1 MTQPPSAAPGLDAA
15 PGTGASPAPV
25 RTAVVTGGSRG
36 IGRAI
41 AHELAARGARVVLTC
56 REDVAR
62 AERTV
67 TEITDRGGQAVAVV
81 ADVRELAAVRALAD
95 RVSGEFGGADILVNN
110 AGVIKDA
117 LLPFLKEED
126 WDYVLD
132 VDLKGAFRVTKSLLR
147 SMLHK
152 GWGRIVNIV
161 SVSGISGHAGQ
172 TNYSAA
178 KGGLIAFTKAL
189 ALELA
194 KREITVNAVAPGLIS
209 TEIIAHL
216 KEHEVRQF
224 LERIPMGRFGTPEEV
239 AAVVGFL
246 TSDRAA
252 YVTGQV
258 WRVDGGMA

>member
-1 MTQPPSAAPGLDAA
+1 M
-15 PGTGASPAPV
+15 
-25 RTAVVTGGSRG
+25 RTALVTGGSRG

-41 AHELAARGARVVLTC
+41 ALELASAGHRIVLSYRQDRVRAQATVEEIRATGA
-56 REDVAR
+56 D
-62 AERTV
+62 
-67 TEITDRGGQAVAVV
+67 AVAIA
-81 ADVRELAAVRALAD
+81 ADVTKAAEVRALGD
-95 RVSGEFGGADILVNN
+95 RVSSEFGGADVLVNN

-117 LLPFLKEED
+117 IFPLMKEED
-126 WDYVLD
+126 WDFVLD
-132 VDLKGAFRVTKSLLR
+132 TDLKGAFRVTKVVVR
-147 SMLHK
+147 GMLHK
-152 GWGRIVNIV
+152 GWGRIVNVV
-161 SVSGISGHAGQ
+161 SVSGISGHVGQ

-194 KREITVNAVAPGLIS
+194 TRGITVNAVAPGLVS

-216 KEHEVRQF
+216 KENARQEF
-224 LERIPMGRFGTPEEV
+224 LRRIPMARLGTPEEI

-246 TSDRAA
+246 ASERAS

>member
-1 MTQPPSAAPGLDAA
+1 MK
-15 PGTGASPAPV
+15 
-25 RTAVVTGGSRG
+25 TALVTGGSRG

-41 AHELAARGARVVLTC
+41 AFELAASGHRLVIAYRQDATRADQTVEDLRSKGA
-56 REDVAR
+56 E
-62 AERTV
+62 
-67 TEITDRGGQAVAVV
+67 AVAIA
-81 ADVRELAAVRALAD
+81 ADVTKAAEVRALSD
-95 RVSGEFGGADILVNN
+95 RVSSEFGGVDVLVNN

-117 LLPFLKEED
+117 LFPLMKEED
-126 WDYVLD
+126 WDFVLET
-132 VDLKGAFRVTKSLLR
+132 DLKGAFRVTKAFVR
-147 SMLHK
+147 GMLHK
-152 GWGRIVNIV
+152 NWGRIVNVV
-161 SVSGISGHAGQ
+161 SVSGISGHVGQ

-194 KREITVNAVAPGLIS
+194 TRGITVNAVAPGLVS

-216 KEHEVRQF
+216 KEEARREF
-224 LERIPMGRFGTPEEV
+224 LTRIPMARFGAPEEI

-246 TSDRAA
+246 ASDRAS

>member
-1 MTQPPSAAPGLDAA
+1 MK
-15 PGTGASPAPV
+15 
-25 RTAVVTGGSRG
+25 TAVVTGGSRG

-41 AHELAARGARVVLTC
+41 SLELASGGARVVLTC
-56 REDVAR
+56 LSDLAR
-62 AERTV
+62 ADETVSEIRRT
-67 TEITDRGGQAVAVV
+67 GGEALAMQV
-81 ADVRELAAVRALAD
+81 DVRKPEDIAALSD
-95 RVSGEFGGADILVNN
+95 RVSKDFGGAEIVVNN

-117 LLPFLKEED
+117 LFPFMKEED
-126 WDYVLD
+126 WDFVMD
-132 VDLKGAFRVTKSLLR
+132 VDLKGAFRVTRALIR
-147 SMLHK
+147 GMLHK

-172 TNYSAA
+172 ANYSAA

-194 KREITVNAVAPGLIS
+194 PRGITVNAVAPGLVD

-216 KEHEVRQF
+216 KESARREFVG
-224 LERIPMGRFGTPEEV
+224 RIPMARFGRPEEI

-246 TSDRAA
+246 ASEKAS

-258 WRVDGGMA
+258 WRADGGMA

>member
-1 MTQPPSAAPGLDAA
+1 M
-15 PGTGASPAPV
+15 

-41 AHELAARGARVVLTC
+41 SLELASAGVRIVLTC
-56 REDVAR
+56 QRDLAR
-62 AERTV
+62 AEATAE
-67 TEITDRGGQAVAVV
+67 EIRRGGGEALALA
-81 ADVRELAAVRALAD
+81 ADVLKPEEIKAVAD
-95 RVSGEFGGADILVNN
+95 RVSTDFGGADILVNN
-110 AGVIKDA
+110 AGVIKDSLFA
-117 LLPFLKEED
+117 FMKEED

-132 VDLKGAFRVTKSLLR
+132 VDLKGAFRVTRALIR
-147 SMLHK
+147 GMLHK
-152 GWGRIVNIV
+152 SWGRIINIV

-172 TNYSAA
+172 ANYSAA

-194 KREITVNAVAPGLIS
+194 PRGITVNAVAPGLVE

-216 KEHEVRQF
+216 KEDARKEF
-224 LERIPMGRFGTPEEV
+224 LHRIPMARFGKPEEI

-246 TSDRAA
+246 ASDGAS

-258 WRVDGGMA
+258 WRADGGMA

>member
-1 MTQPPSAAPGLDAA
+1 MK
-15 PGTGASPAPV
+15 
-25 RTAVVTGGSRG
+25 TALVTGGSRG

-41 AHELAARGARVVLTC
+41 ALELSAAGHRVVISY
-56 REDVAR
+56 RQDGGRAAEAVEDIR
-62 AERTV
+62 AK
-67 TEITDRGGQAVAVV
+67 GGEAEAIA
-81 ADVRELAAVRALAD
+81 ADVTKADEVRALGD
-95 RVSGEFGGADILVNN
+95 RVSSEFGGADVLVNN

-117 LLPFLKEED
+117 LFPFMKEED
-126 WDYVLD
+126 WDFVLD
-132 VDLKGAFRVTKSLLR
+132 TDLKGAFRVTKAVVR
-147 SMLHK
+147 GMLHK
-152 GWGRIVNIV
+152 GWGRIINVV
-161 SVSGISGHAGQ
+161 SVSGISGHVGQ

-194 KREITVNAVAPGLIS
+194 TRSITVNAVAPGLVS

-216 KEHEVRQF
+216 KEDARTEF
-224 LERIPMGRFGTPEEV
+224 LRRIPMARFGSPEEI

-246 TSDRAA
+246 TYETGS

>member
-1 MTQPPSAAPGLDAA
+1 MK
-15 PGTGASPAPV
+15 
-25 RTAVVTGGSRG
+25 TALVTGGSRG

-41 AHELAARGARVVLTC
+41 ALELASTGHRIVVAY
-56 REDVAR
+56 RQDAPR
-62 AERTV
+62 ADATV
-67 TEITDRGGQAVAVV
+67 EEIRSRGGEAVAIA
-81 ADVRELAAVRALAD
+81 ADVTKGAEVRALGD
-95 RVSGEFGGADILVNN
+95 RVSSEFGGADVLVNN

-117 LLPFLKEED
+117 LFPFMKEED
-126 WDYVLD
+126 WDFVLD
-132 VDLKGAFRVTKSLLR
+132 TDLKGAFRVTKAVVR
-147 SMLHK
+147 GMLHK
-152 GWGRIVNIV
+152 GWGRIINVV
-161 SVSGISGHAGQ
+161 SVSGISGHVGQ

-194 KREITVNAVAPGLIS
+194 TRGITANAVAPGLVS

-216 KEHEVRQF
+216 KEDARQEF
-224 LERIPMGRFGTPEEV
+224 LRRIPMARFGAPEEI

-246 TSDRAA
+246 ASERAS

>member
-1 MTQPPSAAPGLDAA
+1 MK
-15 PGTGASPAPV
+15 
-25 RTAVVTGGSRG
+25 TALVTGGSRG

-41 AHELAARGARVVLTC
+41 ALELAAAGHRVVVSY
-56 REDVAR
+56 RQDEAR
-62 AERTV
+62 AARTV
-67 TEITDRGGQAVAVV
+67 EELRARGGEAVAIA
-81 ADVRELAAVRALAD
+81 ADVTKAAEVRSLGD
-95 RVSGEFGGADILVNN
+95 RIASEFGGADILVNN

-117 LLPFLKEED
+117 LFPFMKEED
-126 WDYVLD
+126 WDFVLD
-132 VDLKGAFRVTKSLLR
+132 TDLKGAFRVTKAVVR
-147 SMLHK
+147 GMLHK
-152 GWGRIVNIV
+152 GWGRIVNVV

-178 KGGLIAFTKAL
+178 KGGLISFTKAL

-194 KREITVNAVAPGLIS
+194 TRQITVNAVAPGLVS

-216 KEHEVRQF
+216 KEDAREEF
-224 LERIPMGRFGTPEEV
+224 LRRIPMARFGTPEEI

-246 TSDRAA
+246 VSDRAS

>member
-1 MTQPPSAAPGLDAA
+1 M
-15 PGTGASPAPV
+15 
-25 RTAVVTGGSRG
+25 RTALVTGGSRG

-41 AHELAARGARVVLTC
+41 ALELASAGHRIVLSY
-56 REDVAR
+56 RQDSAR
-62 AERTV
+62 AEATV
-67 TEITDRGGQAVAVV
+67 EEIRATGAEAVAIA
-81 ADVRELAAVRALAD
+81 ADVTKAAEVRALGD
-95 RVSGEFGGADILVNN
+95 RVSSEFGGADVLVNN

-117 LLPFLKEED
+117 LFPFMKEED
-126 WDYVLD
+126 WDFVLD
-132 VDLKGAFRVTKSLLR
+132 TDLKGAFRVTKVVVR
-147 SMLHK
+147 GMLHK
-152 GWGRIVNIV
+152 GWGRIVNVV
-161 SVSGISGHAGQ
+161 SVSGISGHVGQ

-194 KREITVNAVAPGLIS
+194 TRGITVNAVAPGLVS

-216 KEHEVRQF
+216 KEDARQEF
-224 LERIPMGRFGTPEEV
+224 LRRIPMARLGTPEEI

-246 TSDRAA
+246 ASERAS

>member
-1 MTQPPSAAPGLDAA
+1 M
-15 PGTGASPAPV
+15 
-25 RTAVVTGGSRG
+25 RTALVTGGSRG

-41 AHELAARGARVVLTC
+41 ALELAAAGHRVVVSYRQDEASAEET
-56 REDVAR
+56 VAQIR
-62 AERTV
+62 AA
-67 TEITDRGGQAVAVV
+67 GGEATAIG
-81 ADVRELAAVRALAD
+81 ADVTNAAQVRALGE
-95 RVSGEFGGADILVNN
+95 RISSEFGGADVLVNN

-117 LLPFLKEED
+117 LFPFMKEED
-126 WDYVLD
+126 WDFVLD
-132 VDLKGAFRVTKSLLR
+132 TDLKGAFRITKAVVR
-147 SMLHK
+147 GMLHK
-152 GWGRIVNIV
+152 GWGRIVNVV
-161 SVSGISGHAGQ
+161 SVSGISGHVGQ

-194 KREITVNAVAPGLIS
+194 TRQITVNAVAPGLVS

-216 KEHEVRQF
+216 KEDAREEF
-224 LERIPMGRFGTPEEV
+224 LRRIPMARFATPEEI

-246 TSDRAA
+246 VSERAS

>member
-1 MTQPPSAAPGLDAA
+1 MK
-15 PGTGASPAPV
+15 
-25 RTAVVTGGSRG
+25 TAVVTGGSRG

-41 AHELAARGARVVLTC
+41 SLELAASGARVVLTC
-56 REDVAR
+56 RSDLAR
-62 AERTV
+62 AEETAG
-67 TEITDRGGQAVAVV
+67 EIRSLGGEAVALA
-81 ADVRELAAVRALAD
+81 ADVRKSEEIKLLAD
-95 RVSGEFGGADILVNN
+95 RVGSEFGGADILVNN
-110 AGVIKDA
+110 AGVIKDS
-117 LLPFLKEED
+117 LFPFMKEED

-132 VDLKGAFRVTKSLLR
+132 VDLKGAFRVTKALIR
-147 SMLHK
+147 GMLHK
-152 GWGRIVNIV
+152 SSGRIINIV

-194 KREITVNAVAPGLIS
+194 PRAITVNAVAPGLVD

-216 KEHEVRQF
+216 KEDARREF
-224 LERIPMGRFGTPEEV
+224 LSRIPMARFGRVEEI

-246 TSDRAA
+246 ASEKAS

-258 WRVDGGMA
+258 WRADGGMA

>member
-1 MTQPPSAAPGLDAA
+1 M
-15 PGTGASPAPV
+15 
-25 RTAVVTGGSRG
+25 RTALVTGGSRG

-41 AHELAARGARVVLTC
+41 SLELAAAGNRVVVAY
-56 REDVAR
+56 RQDAAR
-62 AERTV
+62 AEET
-67 TEITDRGGQAVAVV
+67 TSEIRSTGGEAAAVA
-81 ADVRELAAVRALAD
+81 ADVTKLEQVRALAE
-95 RVSGEFGGADILVNN
+95 RVSKDFGGADILVNN

-117 LLPFLKEED
+117 LFPFMKEED

-132 VDLKGAFRVTKSLLR
+132 TDLKGAFRVTKAVIR
-147 SMLHK
+147 GMLHK
-152 GWGRIVNIV
+152 GWGRIVNVV

-194 KREITVNAVAPGLIS
+194 TRGITVNAVAPGLVS

-216 KEHEVRQF
+216 KEEAREEFVR
-224 LERIPMGRFGTPEEV
+224 RIPMARFGAPEEI

-246 TSDRAA
+246 ASDRAS